1 MSSLIPRPASFSPS
15 NGSFKITKETRI
27 ITPENT
33 GSIQIGRMLA
43 EDIRKFAGLELETQF
58 GNSNSKN
65 NKIEFLLTDD
75 ARLGEEGYKLVISSD
90 GIILRANQP
99 AGLFYGSQ
107 TLIQLLGTP
116 QNGTFDLPA
125 LSITDSPRFIW
136 RGAMLD
142 VSRHFFRVN
151 DVKRYIDLASHY
163 KMNRLHLHL
172 TDDQGWRIEIKS
184 WPNLTEHGAKTQSGG
199 GGGGFY
205 TQEQYKEIVE
215 YARSRHVMVVPE
227 IDTPGHTNAALASYP
242 ELNCDDKAP
251 ALYEGTEVGFSS
263 FCIQKEITYKFLDDV
278 IRELAAITPGP
289 YIHIG
294 GDEAHSTPEADYKKF
309 IERIQQIVFA
319 HNKIPIG
326 WAEIGTVELNPG
338 TIAQHWQGAAYQEA
352 KKQGCKII
360 LSPGNKTYLDMK
372 YDESTPIGLNW
383 AGYISVKDAYDWE
396 PGSHMDGLEESDIL
410 GIESPLWTETI
421 LTMKDIEFMA
431 FPRLPGIAEL
441 TWSPKGQNWEEY
453 KVRLAK
459 HGRHMDRLDINF
471 FKSPDVD
478 WE

>member
-1 MSSLIPRPASFSPS
+1 MNNLIPQPTSISQM
-15 NGSFKITKETRI
+15 NGTFQITRETTINTSDHTELVKIGK
-27 ITPENT
+27 
-33 GSIQIGRMLA
+33 MLA
-43 EDIRKFAGLELETQF
+43 DSILQLTGLELETQP
-58 GNSNSKN
+58 GAVTN
-65 NKIEFLLTDD
+65 NAISLSLTNDPK
-75 ARLGEEGYKLVISSD
+75 LEEEGYQLSISPD
-90 GIILRANQP
+90 GILLHAHQP
-99 AGLFYGSQ
+99 AGLFYAAQ
-107 TLIQLLGTP
+107 TLFQLLGAP
-116 QNGTFDLPA
+116 QNKTLSLPGC
-125 LSITDSPRFIW
+125 SITDYPRYTW

-142 VSRHFFRVN
+142 VSRHFFGVE
-151 DVKRYIDLASHY
+151 DVKRYIDLISHY

-184 WPNLTEHGAKTQSGG
+184 WPNLTEHGSKTQVGG

-205 TQEQYKEIVE
+205 TQEQYKEIVD
-215 YARSRHVMVVPE
+215 YAHARYVTIIPE
-227 IDTPGHTNAALASYP
+227 IDTPGHTNAALSSYP
-242 ELNCDDKAP
+242 ELNSNEEAP

-263 FCIQKEITYKFLDDV
+263 LSINMEITYKFLDDV
-278 IRELAAITPGP
+278 IREFAEITPGP

-294 GDEAHSTPEADYKKF
+294 GDEAHSTPKEDYKSF
-309 IERIQQIVFA
+309 IRKIQDIVYA

-326 WAEIGTVELNPG
+326 WAEIGEVELKPT

-383 AGYISVKDAYDWE
+383 AGYISVKDGYDWE
-396 PGSHMDGLEESDIL
+396 PGSYMDGLEESDIL
-410 GIESPLWTETI
+410 GIESPLWTETV
-421 LTMKDIEFMA
+421 LTMKDIEYMV
-431 FPRLPGIAEL
+431 FPRIPGIAEL
-441 TWSPKGQNWEEY
+441 AWSPKGQGWEEY

-459 HGRHMDRLDINF
+459 HGRHMEKLGIGF